1 MTSRILLFLLLLVAL
16 TLSAGNASADPARL
30 VIYLLDQ
37 GKPMPG
43 VSITVDGEVRGTTDA
58 NGAERIRVEP
68 GVHGIQLAD
77 GRTVHLERR
86 FEAGDGEF
94 AQWIVSLRPDG
105 PPLVS
110 VESSLADSPG
120 AVAGDAGESGDEV
133 GKPGFVE
140 GRVVSAEDGGPVS
153 GAVIYISGSPIQVE
167 TGEQGRFRVEL
178 SPGEY
183 AVSITHPDFATRTVD
198 DVSVTSRQAT
208 PLEIEVT
215 PAVLELAEF
224 VVVEPH
230 VEGSLTSMLAERRQS
245 AAVTDVLSA
254 EQISRAG
261 DSDAAGALKRVTG
274 LTLVDGEFIYVRGL
288 GERYSS
294 VLLNGAAIP
303 SPDPTRRVVPL
314 DLFPA
319 DVIESVVVQKTAAA
333 SMPGDF
339 GGGTVQLRTVGFPDS
354 LKASLSVSS
363 GYNQL
368 ATLES
373 GLRDEGGGRD
383 WTGFD
388 DGTRDLPESLRQ
400 AISDGAVL
408 RPRSLTNPEGLTPG
422 ELETL
427 GEDLA
432 TRSNYNVF
440 EDDLAPDVGVNGVLG
455 NSFQLGEDSRWG
467 FLGAV
472 QYDQEW
478 TNVTEERRTFAFSDA
493 GLQQK
498 DDFDLSRTRR
508 NVDLSGFFN
517 LGLEI
522 GQDHKLGM
530 NSMLL
535 RQTEDEVRI
544 AEGEVDSQSLQR
556 VDIEWVENQLFSNQF
571 TGTHEFPLLDWGTKV
586 SLDWQYTDATA
597 SRMEP
602 NTRRYRRDDDNDDG
616 IFQFSTRADSN
627 SQVFGDLDDDLA
639 DWSVSAGFTFGLG
652 PHMDG
657 RFGFGAGSL
666 ERDRTAELRT
676 FAFGG
681 RARFGQDVLL
691 LPQDEVLVP
700 DRINPGSL
708 TLSESTRAD
717 DNYTATQALDS
728 RFYNLDLTLFEDWRL
743 TAGLRT
749 EENLQEVATFD
760 LANPDEAI
768 VGTLDRTTRLP
779 SGSLTWSYSENAQLR
794 FGYAETVNRPDF
806 RELSESPYRDPVLDT
821 ITVGNP
827 ELKTASINNYD
838 VRWEYYFSPTDSI
851 SVAGFYKEFSDPI
864 EKTFQPG
871 GSRQIITLQNS
882 IGAETQG
889 VEFDIYRT
897 FGFLQDVD
905 WLEGRSEGP
914 VGPIDWSNYYV
925 SANYTRLQSNVRID
939 TTRTTQTNADRPLQ
953 GASPWVANFQLGYT
967 SPESGHEWTLL
978 YNEFGERI
986 SRAGIQG
993 QPDIYEQ
1000 PFSQLDF
1007 VYRYRF
1013 ADHWRFSLK
1022 LDNLLDSEVKFTQGD
1037 RTTRQYRKG
1046 REISLGL
1053 QWSY

>member
-1 MTSRILLFLLLLVAL
+1 MTCRLLPLLAALL
-16 TLSAGNASADPARL
+16 LSAGNAVADPARL

-37 GKPMPG
+37 GKPVAG
-43 VSITVDGEVRGTTDA
+43 VSVKVDGEVRDTTDA
-58 NGAERIRVEP
+58 NGAARIRVES

-77 GRTVHLERR
+77 GETIHLDRS
-86 FEAGDGEF
+86 FEAADDEF
-94 AQWIVSLRPDG
+94 AQWIVSLRVNG

-110 VESSLADSPG
+110 VESSLGDGPDATAGAAD
-120 AVAGDAGESGDEV
+120 ESGEKD

-140 GRVVSAEDGGPVS
+140 GRVVSAEDGGAVA
-153 GAVIYISGSPIQVE
+153 GAAIYVSGSPIQVE
-167 TGEQGRFRVEL
+167 TGEQGRFRIEL

-183 AVSITHPDFATRTVD
+183 AVSTTHPDFATRTVD
-198 DVSVTSRQAT
+198 GVSVRSRQAT

-215 PAVLELAEF
+215 PAGLELAEF

-230 VEGSLTSMLAERRQS
+230 VQGSLTSMLAERRQS
-245 AAVTDVLSA
+245 DAVTDVLSA

-294 VLLNGAAIP
+294 VLLNAAAIP

-319 DVIESVVVQKTAAA
+319 DVIESVVVQKTSAAA
-333 SMPGDF
+333 MPGDF
-339 GGGTVQLRTVGFPDS
+339 GGGTVQLRTVGFPDA
-354 LKASLSVSS
+354 LTASLSVSS
-363 GYNQL
+363 GYNEN

-388 DGTRDLPESLRQ
+388 DGTRDLPESLQ
-400 AISDGAVL
+400 EAISDGQVL
-408 RPRSLTNPEGLTPG
+408 RPRSFTNPEGIPP
-422 ELETL
+422 EEMETL

-440 EDDLAPDVGVNGVLG
+440 EDDLDPDVGVDAVLG

-467 FLGAV
+467 FLGAF

-478 TNVTEERRTFAFSDA
+478 TNVTEKRRTFAFSDA

-498 DDFDLSRTRR
+498 DDFDLWRTKRS
-508 NVDLSGFFN
+508 VDLSGFFN
-517 LGLEI
+517 IGLEI
-522 GQDHKLGM
+522 GQDHKLGV

-556 VDIEWVENQLFSNQF
+556 IEIEWVENQLFSNQF
-571 TGTHEFPLLDWGTKV
+571 TGTHEFPLLDWGTDV

-597 SRMEP
+597 SRVEP
-602 NTRRYRRDDDNDDG
+602 NSRRYRRDDDNDDG

-627 SQVFGDLDDDLA
+627 SQVFGDLDDNLT
-639 DWSVSAGFTFGLG
+639 DWSVSAGIPFGLG
-652 PHMDG
+652 PYMEG

-681 RARFGQDVLL
+681 RAAFGPDVLL

-700 DRINPGSL
+700 DRINPDSL

-749 EENLQEVATFD
+749 EENLQQVSTFD
-760 LANPDEAI
+760 IANPDEAI
-768 VGTLDRTTRLP
+768 IGTIDRTTRLP
-779 SGSLTWSYSENAQLR
+779 SGALTWSYSENAQVRL
-794 FGYAETVNRPDF
+794 GYAETVNRPDF

-827 ELKTASINNYD
+827 GLKTATINNYD
-838 VRWEYYFSPTDSI
+838 ARWEYYFSPTDSI
-851 SVAGFYKEFSDPI
+851 SVAGFYKEFTDPI
-864 EKTFQPG
+864 EKAFQPG
-871 GSRQIITLQNS
+871 GSGQIITLQNA
-882 IGAETQG
+882 IGAEIQG
-889 VEFDIYRT
+889 VEFDVYRS
-897 FGFLQDVD
+897 FGFLRDVD
-905 WLEGRSEGP
+905 WLDDLSVGP
-914 VGPIDWSNYYV
+914 VGPINWSNYYV
-925 SANYTRLQSNVRID
+925 SANYTRLQSSVQID
-939 TTRTTQTNADRPLQ
+939 TTQTTQTNADRPLQ
-953 GASPWVANFQLGYT
+953 GASPWVANLQLGYT
-967 SPESGHEWTLL
+967 NPESGHEWTLL

-1000 PFSQLDF
+1000 PFPQLDF

-1037 RTTRQYRKG
+1037 RTTRQYQRG